1 MSQKSL
7 VPGHTSTKHQKSS
20 VVLPAPTNWE
30 HAAKSEDLLLIAKI
44 DPNVLV
50 VKIIIIIIIKRDL
63 EMDIILKVG
72 RGGT

>member
-20 VVLPAPTNWE
+20 VVLPTPANWE
-30 HAAKSEDLLLIAKI
+30 HTAKSKDLLLIAKI

-50 VKIIIIIIIKRDL
+50 FKIIIIIMKRDL
-63 EMDIILKVG
+63 EMDIIPKVG

>member
-7 VPGHTSTKHQKSS
+7 VPGLTSTKHQESS
-20 VVLPAPTNWE
+20 VVLPAPANWE
-30 HAAKSEDLLLIAKI
+30 HTAKSKDLLLIAKI

-50 VKIIIIIIIKRDL
+50 VKKKIIKMRDL
-63 EMDIILKVG
+63 EIDIISKVG